1 MQQGNTCD
9 RNTPSVNVTPR
20 PQVAAAA
27 RSLKIPSPPC
37 MEPVF
42 TVEHGNEPPVL
53 PPAPH
58 HGPGQMEGQGRG
70 LRVGGGG
77 GARPVVALLL
87 FLGVTVGFAFGVYH
101 ARHSGRDLAFAI
113 VTYYLFVVLACCVAK
128 LRQLRRDPAATAA
141 ERRRVRIGLA
151 LKLVVWG
158 VSVVLHGLGLYFLFL
173 RKGAERCDAEELRCG
188 QADAGRPP
196 ATALHGGLSPEEKV

>member
-1 MQQGNTCD
+1 
-9 RNTPSVNVTPR
+9 
-20 PQVAAAA
+20 
-27 RSLKIPSPPC
+27 

-42 TVEHGNEPPVL
+42 TVEHGNEPPVV

-101 ARHSGRDLAFAI
+101 ARHSGSDLAFAI

-141 ERRRVRIGLA
+141 ERRRVRIGAWCISVALGTTVTSRVADAMPGLA

-188 QADAGRPP
+188 QADAARPP